1 MVILSPRQWESLWD
15 WMGKPEAF
23 GDKEF
28 WSQVGNRIMN
38 ADVLNPAYE
47 EFFADKRMLDICVE
61 GQNRGIVV
69 TPLLK
74 TDEVLNDP
82 HLQERGTFTEVELA
96 SGEIGR
102 IASGFSSLMVQGMA
116 YVACS

>member
-23 GDKEF
+23 GDLEY

-38 ADVLNPAYE
+38 ADVLNPAYS
-47 EFFADKRMLDICVE
+47 EFTTTRTCWIFVWR
-61 GQNRGIVV
+61 GRRGIVV

-74 TDEVLNDP
+74 QGNSFRS
-82 HLQERGTFTEVELA
+82 HLLARGTFVHM
-96 SGEIGR
+96 R
-102 IASGFSSLMVQGMA
+102 
-116 YVACS
+116 